1 MPNLEPFVRAATSLP
16 AMPEVAHELLRS
28 FDRDNLSL
36 NQLAD
41 LVARDNALAAK
52 VLRSANSARY
62 SPGYPVES
70 LSDAA
75 ATLGMCAMRDLTMA
89 SCLTGA
95 LPPVAGFDRIK
106 FWRGTLG
113 VATYATAIAKAI
125 GVNEEPAYVAGLML
139 RTGQILMAMVNPTAF
154 KTVTKAPPW
163 VDGRFSAELAA
174 FGVAHGTVTAALARC
189 WKFPPALVAAF
200 AAADAPTASTPINSM
215 GATLRLASVVN
226 DCRELGLPVAQ
237 GLLDTQGDLAAV
249 LNLDVAALEVRLPDH
264 QIATAGA
271 DTLIQ

>member
-1 MPNLEPFVRAATSLP
+1 MPNLDPYVRAATTLP

-52 VLRSANSARY
+52 VLRSANSARF
-62 SPGYPVES
+62 SPGHEVAS

-75 ATLGMCAMRDLTMA
+75 ATLGMRAMRDLTMA

-95 LPPVAGFDRIK
+95 LPSVAGFDRIK

-139 RTGQILMAMVNPTAF
+139 RTGQILMAMVDPAAF
-154 KTVTKAPPW
+154 KTVNKAPPW

-174 FGVAHGTVTAALARC
+174 FGVAHGAVTAALARN

-226 DCRELGLPVAQ
+226 DCRELGLAVAQ
-237 GLLDTQGDLAAV
+237 GVLDTQGDLVAA
-249 LNLDVAALEVRLPDH
+249 LNLDLAALEAKLPDH

-271 DTLIQ
+271 DTLLH